1 MLNIVIMVAGG
12 LLLLGLLLAEKK
24 DSLKGK
30 LMTKPLASVG
40 FILLAVVQAHP
51 VPGYYYWLLA
61 GLVFCLGGDVFLAL
75 PQKPMFLV
83 GLISFLLGH
92 LLYVGGFLS
101 LVPISAWFQVSTLVV
116 VLVSTAVFVWL
127 KPHLGTML
135 GPVIVYIGVISL
147 MLIGAL
153 AVFNSAS
160 VAYRG
165 RWLILTGALLFYL
178 SDLFVARNRF
188 VRKKY
193 VNRLIGLPLYYTGQY
208 LLALSANL
216 G

>member
-40 FILLAVVQAHP
+40 FILLVVVQAHP

-188 VRKKY
+188 VRKEY